1 MKIILRILRIF
12 TKRAFIGAL
21 LFAFALWS
29 YTSLNTNYST
39 YVDIPLSVKLPP
51 TRAIEKELPAT
62 ISVESRGTGWS
73 LFNLLYLNNSK
84 RAHVDLS
91 ETRIVDSVFTIGRS
105 DFLKGIE
112 SFETVELADVIPST
126 LTLHTGEIGE
136 YFVPLVSLI
145 EITPREGFSLVGDI
159 RLKPDSIKIIGNDK
173 ITSQIKSWSTKTLK
187 IDEANKQIRGT
198 VELSDS
204 LGDIINFNTREIQFF
219 ADVQLTLE
227 RTFYDIPIVVRDG
240 TMPRNSK
247 ITPDKI
253 DITVRGGLEQIKNL
267 DVANL
272 SVFLDFSTIA
282 KDKSGILV
290 PNIEFPVDID
300 VIQVNPPYVYHIILL
315 KQPKL
320 SGIN

>member
-1 MKIILRILRIF
+1 MKIILKILRIF

-21 LFAFALWS
+21 LFAIALWS

-62 ISVESRGTGWS
+62 ISVESRGTGWN

-84 RAHVDLS
+84 RANVDLS
-91 ETRIVDSVFTIGRS
+91 DTRIEDSIFTIGRS

-112 SFETVELADVIPST
+112 SFETVELADVIPSS
-126 LTLHTGEIGE
+126 LTLRTGRIGE
-136 YFVPLVSLI
+136 YVVPIVSMV
-145 EITPREGFSLVGDI
+145 EITPKDGFSLVGDI
-159 RLKPDSIKIIGNDK
+159 RLKPDSIRIIGNDK
-173 ITSQIKSWSTKTLK
+173 ITSQIKSWSTKVLK
-187 IDEANKQIRGT
+187 IEGANKPIRGI

-204 LGDIINFNTREIQFF
+204 LGDIINFNTREIQFY

-227 RTFYDIPIVVRDG
+227 RTFYDIPIIVRDG
-240 TMPRNSK
+240 TMPRNSS
-247 ITPDKI
+247 ITPNKI
-253 DITVRGGLEQIKNL
+253 DITVRGGLEQVKNL
-267 DVANL
+267 NVENL
-272 SVFLDFSTIA
+272 SVYLDFTTIA
-282 KDKSGILV
+282 KDKSGILI
-290 PNIEFPVDID
+290 PNIEFPPDIE

-315 KQPKL
+315 RQSKL